1 MVRVALNRT
10 ARCQPEMADSRDT
23 PEREE
28 DSPELG
34 EGSAGG
40 GRDGG
45 SEEEVYTLL
54 FREVDSGDSGLVAV
68 DNLVDYLRSM
78 QLGTS
83 QNLRRSREE
92 VYDSQEDV
100 SQCAPGSVCVPGSVC
115 APGSVCPT
123 GSVCAPGS
131 VWDVTCGV
139 SAGAADSVQPT
150 AAESHAGG
158 KWPLPHSA
166 TAAQRLPPLGSGP
179 AGERS
184 GG

>member
-28 DSPELG
+28 DSPELSV
-34 EGSAGG
+34 GSAGG

-83 QNLRRSREE
+83 HNLRRSREE

-100 SQCAPGSVCVPGSVC
+100 SQCAPGSVCARGSVCAPGSVPGSVC
-115 APGSVCPT
+115 APGSV
-123 GSVCAPGS
+123 PGS
-131 VWDVTCGV
+131 V
-139 SAGAADSVQPT
+139 
-150 AAESHAGG
+150 
-158 KWPLPHSA
+158 
-166 TAAQRLPPLGSGP
+166 
-179 AGERS
+179 
-184 GG
+184 